1 MILKYV
7 RIISAFFTLLGL
19 ILFIMGD
26 WTNAFLSMIVGE
38 LVDLPERI
46 EYHIKK
52 LLPETKEDLTN

>member
-1 MILKYV
+1 
-7 RIISAFFTLLGL
+7 
-19 ILFIMGD
+19 MGD